1 MKQWQTVDEI
11 LAFAIKNEE
20 DAASFYRRLAEMVD
34 ERGMKKTFLGFAK
47 EEEQHKKLL
56 LRFRE
61 LDDLEPS
68 PGKVAD
74 LKIADYLVDV
84 GEEEKL
90 GYPESLVMAM
100 KKEAAA
106 ARLYNDMA
114 AVVDDPKLRNALLV
128 LAEEEAKHKL
138 RFETEYDENILR
150 DN

>member
-1 MKQWQTVDEI
+1 MKQWETVEEI
-11 LAFAIKNEE
+11 LEFAIRNEE
-20 DAASFYRRLAEMVD
+20 AAASFYRRLAEMV
-34 ERGMKKTFLGFAK
+34 EEPGLKSTFRDYAR

-56 LRFRE
+56 LRFSE

-106 ARLYNDMA
+106 ARLYGDMA
-114 AVVDDPKLRNALLV
+114 AVVDDPKLKKALLV